1 MKRLLLCFTVLFS
14 LASVADDFAGPP
26 RHLIRL
32 QPGTSTNVDGTTIM
46 CIGATTTDAPKCSV
60 FQYSGNTYKVRVGM
74 SEWGYTDG
82 FQAAIDIVKQL
93 KESGLC
99 S

>member
-26 RHLIRL
+26 RHVIRL
-32 QPGTSTNVDGTTIM
+32 QPGTVTNVDGTTIM
-46 CIGATTTDAPKCSV
+46 CIGTTAVDTPKCGVS
-60 FQYSGNTYKVRVGM
+60 QYAGNTYKVRVGT
-74 SEWGYTDG
+74 SEWGFTDG

-93 KESGLC
+93 KESGIC